1 MKEVTYSLLHMNGVR
16 EEAEILDMLLD
27 NEHGVSLSRLMSRCN
42 YNPNQV
48 RNTISGIDY
57 TYLNDS
63 MKYYKVERLRK
74 RRVTSDYYRGRDDIG
89 YEGFLRVN
97 YSTEIY
103 RLTTEEG

>member
-16 EEAEILDMLLD
+16 EEAEILDML
-27 NEHGVSLSRLMSRCN
+27 LMSRCN

-74 RRVTSDYYRGRDDIG
+74 RKGEERLGDDIG

>member
-16 EEAEILDMLLD
+16 EEAEILDMLLN

-74 RRVTSDYYRGRDDIG
+74 RKGEERLGDDIG
-89 YEGFLRVN
+89 YEGFLRMN